1 MECSIAAF
9 KADWR
14 ILNHIGAR
22 VTDMDPLPSGIAGYA
37 MYVHIH
43 TYTCTH
49 KYAMFNAEIDHMAA
63 VVVTGGRANRFW
75 KLKQ

>member
-1 MECSIAAF
+1 MQYLVSLPLKQIGEYSN
-9 KADWR
+9 
-14 ILNHIGAR
+14 NHIGARR

-63 VVVTGGRANRFW
+63 VVVT
-75 KLKQ
+75 